1 MTKKTITKRT
11 WKLLLGICIAAV
23 LSIGIGLFAYI
34 HMIDTKTLGRKIS
47 IYGLDVSK
55 LTAEK
60 AQQKI
65 NEAFHNKNIIFH
77 EDGEDVYSVS
87 MAQLGYSLEQDSLR
101 NELETLQQE
110 RSQDFRLFASE
121 KDYTIDYQ
129 IIKNENQEKTA
140 LAAENFDN
148 KERTESADAH
158 IRYSKKKKK
167 YILVKQVQ
175 GNQIDENRLLNYVE
189 ETLEKN
195 FKTKLLASDV
205 KINLGEEVY
214 RQPDIEESGEMKQK
228 VKKLN
233 SLLKKYRSTTVTYLF
248 GEETQVLES
257 DTISSW
263 LQIKNSGISLD
274 KDAVADYISNMANKY
289 NTIYVPRAFHTSL
302 GTDVTVSD
310 NEYGYRI
317 DQDAEL
323 TQLLEDLKSGENIS
337 REPVYSSSGMNYLN
351 QSYSRCSREV

>member
-1 MTKKTITKRT
+1 MKICNCSVSLQQLMKSYKNITKAGEETMTKKTITKRT

-158 IRYSKKKKK
+158 SSYRKS
-167 YILVKQVQ
+167 
-175 GNQIDENRLLNYVE
+175 
-189 ETLEKN
+189 LEKE
-195 FKTKLLASDV
+195 K
-205 KINLGEEVY
+205 
-214 RQPDIEESGEMKQK
+214 
-228 VKKLN
+228 
-233 SLLKKYRSTTVTYLF
+233 
-248 GEETQVLES
+248 
-257 DTISSW
+257 
-263 LQIKNSGISLD
+263 
-274 KDAVADYISNMANKY
+274 
-289 NTIYVPRAFHTSL
+289 
-302 GTDVTVSD
+302 
-310 NEYGYRI
+310 
-317 DQDAEL
+317 
-323 TQLLEDLKSGENIS
+323 
-337 REPVYSSSGMNYLN
+337 
-351 QSYSRCSREV
+351 

>member
-323 TQLLEDLKSGENIS
+323 TQWHEEKRN
-337 REPVYSSSGMNYLN
+337 R
-351 QSYSRCSREV
+351 

>member
-323 TQLLEDLKSGENIS
+323 TQLLEDLKSG
-337 REPVYSSSGMNYLN
+337 R
-351 QSYSRCSREV
+351 

>member
-1 MTKKTITKRT
+1 M
-11 WKLLLGICIAAV
+11 
-23 LSIGIGLFAYI
+23 
-34 HMIDTKTLGRKIS
+34 
-47 IYGLDVSK
+47 
-55 LTAEK
+55 
-60 AQQKI
+60 
-65 NEAFHNKNIIFH
+65 
-77 EDGEDVYSVS
+77 
-87 MAQLGYSLEQDSLR
+87 
-101 NELETLQQE
+101 
-110 RSQDFRLFASE
+110 
-121 KDYTIDYQ
+121 
-129 IIKNENQEKTA
+129 
-140 LAAENFDN
+140 
-148 KERTESADAH
+148 
-158 IRYSKKKKK
+158 
-167 YILVKQVQ
+167 
-175 GNQIDENRLLNYVE
+175 E

-302 GTDVTVSD
+302 GSNLSIIYST
-310 NEYGYRI
+310 I
-317 DQDAEL
+317 I
-323 TQLLEDLKSGENIS
+323 IS
-337 REPVYSSSGMNYLN
+337 FL
-351 QSYSRCSREV
+351 